1 MYNSLVQLLW
11 QLWFSFIW
19 LIKNNRERKRKRDNK
34 KIMWVWERKLSK
46 SCSKMVVH
54 ISFLIVILL
63 YYVWL
68 LVLVWDFGVC
78 SFSRSN
84 VSSSILSDANLSEWV
99 SLSSSTKKCCIMFFF
114 LQLKYISHLYCCK
127 IVHCLK
133 NDMRLGLTIWIIR
146 GFPCHSWNKT
156 CLKQNLYE
164 MFCSTPSKIDSFQ

>member
-78 SFSRSN
+78 SSKDRTSQVQFSQMP
-84 VSSSILSDANLSEWV
+84 IWV
-99 SLSSSTKKCCIMFFF
+99 SELVYLLLTKKCCIMFFF